1 MAYKS
6 QVTNKYFG
14 AGFKGAPKSNRNI
27 ASTELGQIVSA
38 LKNDLTPALSALGVA
53 EVEGMQDAA
62 TKKMQKLYASGKD
75 SKTINEEILAGKH
88 KDLEHKYTES
98 VVNGQFGRIE
108 AYETIN
114 KITENIGNYKP
125 REQSLE
131 TFWQGYLPNFD
142 EKGQFFTE
150 GFSVVFNEYKAKAL
164 SKDAENRAIFQENQK
179 INGIVNSLKG
189 EYKQNGYQEGKAWKL
204 VESFGSPLPF
214 SGKQKNYFVNN
225 AAKNKSMFLFIE
237 DLVRTATTTEQLDH
251 AILLLEEAR
260 GGKHKLGSLSE
271 TYNAEEV
278 SKLYGS
284 ILDRRESIATNAWN
298 IRTRN
303 NIIKSDNYIND
314 YFAYLSGGTLSD
326 GQGTVVRDGAS
337 PMQIQEYD
345 IKAEETLNEMLDFD
359 MTLAQSIITI
369 KSNVNELD
377 RSQTELEKL
386 LIDVENGVYNDDLK
400 GMTSAIANAGGN
412 ISDKTTFMSAW
423 TNARNRKINNLSL
436 FPFLNDTFWQQS
448 KKFVYDTIMIDDRL
462 VTIQKDET
470 KRMIIANAIINEY
483 QKKVR
488 EFYQQDPEPSQ
499 TLNNGNDWAEWNNR
513 RVAFKIATEKAILD
527 AYKTEQTFKALNE
540 LVNSGT
546 TNQISKLIASE
557 ASEHAI
563 TSIIGSRTNVINE
576 NLSKKLATIEDIKET
591 SAKTLTP
598 ISELS
603 LIKEQVKLAKID
615 LEKAG
620 VTFLDD
626 EEITNLILDKLGI
639 KDSDVNFDEAQAEM
653 RTNIETLIS
662 QGFDK
667 AMPQLVAQKDKILT
681 FWKDESKLSTP
692 ESIVA
697 QTEFLSNLF
706 GEVTGL
712 GKDFVPNVLLRI
724 DPITLDLIAQSL
736 NVDTDSFRT
745 TLETIFKIN
754 LPS

>member
-189 EYKQNGYQEGKAWKL
+189 EYKQNGYVEGKAWKL